1 MVIIYLPGPMVVV
14 VLINPPAPPPPPL
27 RKDGGDGA
35 LAPLPPPAIT
45 RYSTEPP
52 LFTVNVPV
60 LVKI

>member
-1 MVIIYLPGPMVVV
+1 MVVV

-27 RKDGGDGA
+27 SKVGPV
-35 LAPLPPPAIT
+35 APIPPPAIT